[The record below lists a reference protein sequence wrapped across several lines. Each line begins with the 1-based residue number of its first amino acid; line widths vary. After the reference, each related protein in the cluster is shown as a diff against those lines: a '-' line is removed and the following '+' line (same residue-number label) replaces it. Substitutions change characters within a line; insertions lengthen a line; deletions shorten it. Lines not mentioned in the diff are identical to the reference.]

1 MLEPWIDR
9 NRMEVGC
16 DEAGRGCLAG
26 PVTAAAVVLQ
36 PEFAE
41 QLVREGDLNDSKKM
55 TKSKRESLRIEIEN
69 NALAWAVTHVS
80 PNEIDRIN
88 ILNASFAAM
97 RRSVR
102 GMAVAPNFMLI
113 DGNRFRSAE
122 DLPEYGCFV
131 KGDGRFASIAAAS
144 VLAKTHRDALML
156 ELHASFP
163 QYGWNANAGYPTK
176 HHRSAIREH
185 GTTPHH
191 RSSFRQL
198 PEEMTLFS

>member
-1 MLEPWIDR
+1 
-9 NRMEVGC
+9 MEVGC

>member
-1 MLEPWIDR
+1 
-9 NRMEVGC
+9 MEVGC

-41 QLVREGDLNDSKKM
+41 QLVRAGNLNDSKKM

-102 GMAVAPNFMLI
+102 EMAVAPNFMLI

-122 DLPEYGCFV
+122 DLPEHGCYV
-131 KGDGRFASIAAAS
+131 KGDARFASIAAAS
-144 VLAKTHRDALML
+144 VLAKTHRDAYML

-176 HHRSAIREH
+176 QHRSAIREH

-198 PEEMTLFS
+198 PEQMTLFS

>member
-1 MLEPWIDR
+1 
-9 NRMEVGC
+9 MEVGC

-41 QLVREGDLNDSKKM
+41 QLVRAGNLNDSKKM

-102 GMAVAPNFMLI
+102 EMAVAPNFMLI

-122 DLPEYGCFV
+122 DLPEHGCYV
-131 KGDGRFASIAAAS
+131 KGDARFASIAAAS
-144 VLAKTHRDALML
+144 VLAKTHRDAYML
-156 ELHASFP
+156 ELHALFP

-176 HHRSAIREH
+176 QHRSAIREH

-198 PEEMTLFS
+198 PEQMTLFS